1 MIDLPGSSKMSEATR
16 LVRAGRL
23 GEATALLQ
31 ALLRGQSQ
39 PDATGERE
47 RSNANAWAASAQ
59 KAFARLSRLRMPG
72 RKPIVAP
79 LQTPE
84 LLPPLQIPE
93 LLEVKPPLHGLLKP
107 APAIQNIV
115 PERGRF
121 IEATYSNHAGA
132 RAYKLYIP
140 SGYRGQEL
148 PLVVML
154 HGCTQSPD
162 DFAAGT
168 RMNFVAEEQTCF
180 VAYPAQSSQANVA
193 KCWNWFRPGD
203 QRRGQGEPSL
213 IAGITQ
219 QIMRTYSV
227 DSRRVYIAG
236 LSAGGAAAA
245 VMGATY
251 PDMYAAV
258 GVHSGLACGVA
269 TDVASAFAAMREAN
283 GSASSADRW
292 GVSEQAA
299 AVPTIVFHGD
309 QDKTVHPQ
317 NGDLVIAVQRRPKLG
332 EKVVRGEIPGGH
344 AYTRTI
350 HSDASGHAMLEHWE
364 IHGAAHAWSGGSL
377 AGTYTDPRGPDAAK
391 EMMRFFLEHRSSRDS

>member
-1 MIDLPGSSKMSEATR
+1 MIDLPGANKMAEATR

-23 GEATALLQ
+23 GEATALIQ
-31 ALLRGQSQ
+31 RLLRGEPQ
-39 PDATGERE
+39 PNVPAGHE
-47 RSNANAWAASAQ
+47 RSNANPRAASAE
-59 KAFARLSRLRMPG
+59 KDDSWLSRFRIPT
-72 RKPIVAP
+72 RKPTFSL
-79 LQTPE
+79 LQTQE
-84 LLPPLQIPE
+84 LLQS
-93 LLEVKPPLHGLLKP
+93 KPALHGLLKP
-107 APAIQNIV
+107 VPAIRDIA
-115 PERGRF
+115 PEGGQF

-140 SGYRGQEL
+140 TGYRGQEL

-180 VAYPAQSSQANVA
+180 VAYPAQSSKANVA

-219 QIMRTYSV
+219 QIMRDYSV

-251 PDMYAAV
+251 PDVYAAV
-258 GVHSGLACGVA
+258 GVHSGLACGIA
-269 TDVASAFAAMREAN
+269 TDVASAFAAMREGD
-283 GSASSADRW
+283 GSASSADTW
-292 GVSEQAA
+292 GISEQAA

-317 NGDLVIAVQRRPKLG
+317 NGDHVIASQRSPELRKKL
-332 EKVVRGEIPGGH
+332 VRGEIPGGH

-350 HSDASGHAMLEHWE
+350 HSDASGRAMLEHWE

-377 AGTYTDPRGPDAAK
+377 AGTYTDPQGPDAAR
-391 EMMRFFLEHRSSRDS
+391 EMMRFFLEHRNSRDG